1 MDHWDSRKPTRDQ
14 REPILFNQVLKGRP
28 KTHQYA
34 TEREFAR
41 ANNLPIFA
49 GNDIADFVAYP
60 NAHDVPP
67 QGFFSKN
74 ARRRWADRRVKCV

>member
-34 TEREFAR
+34 TRREFAR
-41 ANNLPIFA
+41 TNNLPIFA
-49 GNDIADFVAYP
+49 GKDIADFIAYLEC
-60 NAHDVPP
+60 
-67 QGFFSKN
+67 S
-74 ARRRWADRRVKCV
+74 